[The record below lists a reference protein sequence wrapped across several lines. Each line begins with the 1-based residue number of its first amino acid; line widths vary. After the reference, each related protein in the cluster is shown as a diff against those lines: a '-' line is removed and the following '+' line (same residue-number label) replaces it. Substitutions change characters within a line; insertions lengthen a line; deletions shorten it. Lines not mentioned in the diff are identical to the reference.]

1 MTRRWLGSADVEI
14 DDTSGALLVKL
25 GDVDLQVDIGDL
37 DISSIIAGIAGSG
50 AAAKTL
56 ADVVAA
62 LANLSRIPASPAT
75 EAGNLA
81 TIAGALAGS
90 YRVNEG
96 GTGTGRVTIDSN
108 ALDVV
113 TVATGHTVYHC
124 RYSNGSVAGQI
135 SFDNGATWDY
145 LAANASGT
153 VDGIKLAAGQKIQ
166 IKRIGSNNMIS
177 VFVTAWGV

>member
-14 DDTSGALLVKL
+14 DDASGALLVKL
-25 GDVDLQVDIGDL
+25 GDVDLQVDVGDL
-37 DISSIIAGIAGSG
+37 DISAIVAGIAGSG

-75 EAGNLA
+75 EGGNMA
-81 TIAGALAGS
+81 TIAGALAGP

-96 GTGTGRVTIDSN
+96 GTGVGRVTVDNNPVDII
-108 ALDVV
+108 
-113 TVATGHTVYHC
+113 TVGAGHTVYHC

-135 SFDNGATWDY
+135 SFDGGLSWEY
-145 LAANASGT
+145 LPANISGT
-153 VDGIKLAAGQKIQ
+153 VDGIRLTAGQKVQ
-166 IKRIGSNNMIS
+166 IRRITSNNMMG
-177 VFVTAWGV
+177 VFATAWGV